1 LLAAGNPNGFRRA
14 NFSKN
19 SVASPGLQGYAAAMS
34 IIAEDSTV
42 IVKTRELCAQIA
54 SDPVFLQLQENVER
68 FLNDDAARLQYQS
81 VHERGEELHHKQHAG
96 VELGATEIREF
107 EAAREALFDNEVA
120 REFLTAQQ
128 ELERLQKEISK
139 YISLTLESGKVP
151 TADDIAQASGGGC
164 CGGGGGGCCSH

>member
-1 LLAAGNPNGFRRA
+1 
-14 NFSKN
+14 
-19 SVASPGLQGYAAAMS
+19 MS

-96 VELGATEIREF
+96 VELGAAEIREF

-164 CGGGGGGCCSH
+164 CGGGGGGGCCSH